1 MRGGADS
8 PARELPYNGFFLIK
22 DGKVTLLGGDD
33 KDHPGDA
40 PNGIALS
47 PDEKVLYVTAGFGKT
62 MRYDVLPDDT
72 VANGSVFIPAGNDG
86 MKTDLKGN
94 LYSTNAVGPGEVWIT
109 SKEGKHLGT
118 LQLPQS
124 TGIEPRP
131 RIVPT
136 NVAFGDADG
145 KSLFITACTHLFRSG
160 LRRLGYCRGLAGRG
174 KKGTGPKFRKCGEIR
189 AQSPFCRLR

>member
-1 MRGGADS
+1 MPISRNVRMTRSAIS
-8 PARELPYNGFFLIK
+8 PRLAIRTFENTEVDCTRDPATPPRRSPRPPKKGY
-22 DGKVTLLGGDD
+22 LLGGD

-72 VANGSVFIPAGNDG
+72 VANGSLFIPAGNDG

-94 LYSTNAVGPGEVWIT
+94 LYSTNAVVPGEVWIT

-118 LQLPQS
+118 IQMPQS
-124 TGIEPRP
+124 TQIEPRP

-145 KSLFITACTHLFRSG
+145 KSLYITACTHLFRI
-160 LRRLGYCRGLAGRG
+160 RLKTAGILP
-174 KKGTGPKFRKCGEIR
+174 GPK
-189 AQSPFCRLR
+189 S